1 MTQRRAIFFLAIVA
15 GLLGLAHL
23 ALTAL
28 LYPRWSVDTLWFVGT
43 GFAIV
48 IGAMANVAAINPA
61 DRTSRS
67 IISVINA
74 MMAGFFVTAW
84 SVLPGP
90 QVIVG
95 GILFAGLALCTFG
108 RAIPSV
114 SHGEKQ

>member
-1 MTQRRAIFFLAIVA
+1 MTQRKAIFFLAIVT

-28 LYPRWSVDTLWFVGT
+28 LYPKWTTDTLWFVGT
-43 GFAIV
+43 GVAIV
-48 IGAMANVAAINPA
+48 IGAMANIAAINPA
-61 DRTSRS
+61 DRISRS
-67 IISVINA
+67 IMAAINA
-74 MMAGFFVTAW
+74 MMTGFFVAAW

-90 QVIVG
+90 QVIAG
-95 GILFAGLALCTFG
+95 GILFAGLTLCTFM

>member
-1 MTQRRAIFFLAIVA
+1 MTQRKAIFFLAIVA
-15 GLLGLAHL
+15 GLLELAHL
-23 ALTAL
+23 ALSPL
-28 LYPRWSVDTLWFVGT
+28 LYPRCTTDALWFVGT

-48 IGAMANVAAINPA
+48 ICAMANIAAINAA

-67 IISVINA
+67 IMAVINA
-74 MMAGFFVTAW
+74 MMTGFFLAAW

-95 GILFAGLALCTFG
+95 GILFAGLALCTF
-108 RAIPSV
+108 RTVIPSV